1 MSRLRNARNITEKG
15 GDMFNLVG
23 EWSELWMDIA
33 DRTGRSY
40 EYDHELE
47 RIEGIRTRSKK
58 AINK

>member
-1 MSRLRNARNITEKG
+1 
-15 GDMFNLVG
+15 MFNLVG